1 MLCCVWDASPKWIDR
16 NQLGESRTRTR
27 QNQSYTQHRQIKTT
41 HKVTTKLYILG
52 LNEIGK
58 YRR

>member
-1 MLCCVWDASPKWIDR
+1 MLCCVWDASPKSIDR
-16 NQLGESRTRTR
+16 NQLGENRTRTR
-27 QNQSYTQHRQIKTT
+27 QNQAYTQHRQAKTT

-58 YRR
+58 YRS